1 MQGQG
6 GEAFMDK
13 KRVYRIGIVCCLLVV
28 AYVVIAFFLTRHA
41 LEGTHVASSD
51 VGGMSYDEVVQT
63 VEQNAGDDSFMVF
76 ADGDY
81 GDTSVSAEDL
91 GITVDAHAT
100 ARQVAGFTLNPVTIV
115 KRIKATY
122 DEGNVALIKRIDDEK
137 LAQTSDRIAHELSR
151 EKKNATVYFNSERA
165 FSSDNSEDGL
175 EVDSAEVKKAI
186 LEAHAEGS
194 STLRVPT
201 KMINAD
207 VSDAE
212 ASARAYEID
221 QGLGK
226 KDIVLD
232 AGGGKTLR
240 IPVEL
245 VYRYGYFNDKLELCF
260 RDEEFRNVVMDEN
273 PGVGEHIVNA
283 RFEFPDGKPTVK
295 PAQDGVSV
303 DSDELTRAV
312 REAISSPDN
321 TASVG
326 VGDQKAQFSTKDAE
340 AMRFPDVVSQFAT
353 DNPRNG
359 ERTARL
365 EYVAKK
371 VSGTVVKPGETF
383 DFNAKVGPE
392 WAEPGYEPFP
402 EPTVLGGVED
412 DSLGGPH
419 SQLATTLFNAALEA
433 GLEIREQHG
442 GPQRPSMYPD
452 GRDVIVNTRTNFV
465 FANTTDNPIVIESFV
480 DDSKTH
486 VKIHGTKQF
495 DVELSTTDRWNVTAG
510 LPPKKES
517 GSRCVAYPSLDGGSV
532 LTYRV
537 IKDRT
542 KDQPAVRDTFYR
554 EYSEQ
559 QGQTCSG
566 KS

>member
-1 MQGQG
+1 
-6 GEAFMDK
+6 MDK
-13 KRVYRIGIVCCLLVV
+13 KRVYRIGIVCCILVV

-41 LEGTHVASSD
+41 LDGTRVVSHN

-63 VEQNAGDDSFMVF
+63 VEQNTEDEAFRVSAGEKSGSTYV
-76 ADGDY
+76 A
-81 GDTSVSAEDL
+81 AEDL
-91 GITVDAHAT
+91 GVTVDAHAT

-115 KRIKATY
+115 KRIKATR
-122 DEGNVALIKRIDDEK
+122 DDGSVSVIIHIDDEK
-137 LAQTSDRIAHELSR
+137 LGQMSDRLAHEFSQ
-151 EKKNATVYFNSERA
+151 EKKNAGVYF
-165 FSSDNSEDGL
+165 SSIGPLSSFGEDGV
-175 EVDSAEVKKAI
+175 EVDPAEAKKAI
-186 LEAHAEGS
+186 VESVESGWS
-194 STLRVPT
+194 VIGVPT
-201 KMINAD
+201 KVTSAD
-207 VSDAE
+207 VNGEESVERVRELQVDM
-212 ASARAYEID
+212 
-221 QGLGK
+221 GK

-260 RDEEFRNVVMDEN
+260 RDEEFRNAVMDEN
-273 PGVGEHIVNA
+273 PGVGDHVVNA
-283 RFEFPDGKPTVK
+283 RFEFPDGKPAVK
-295 PAQDGVSV
+295 PARDGVSV

-340 AMRFPDVVSQFAT
+340 AMRFPEVVSQFAT

-365 EYVAKK
+365 EYVTEKI
-371 VSGTVVKPGETF
+371 SGTVVKPGEVF
-383 DFNAKVGPE
+383 DFNAVMGPD
-392 WAEPGYEPFP
+392 WAEPKYSVRHEQTAF
-402 EPTVLGGVED
+402 GGVED
-412 DSLGGPH
+412 DQLGGTH

-433 GLEIREQHG
+433 GLEIREQQG
-442 GPQRPSMYPD
+442 GPQLPSVYPD
-452 GRDVIVNTRTNFV
+452 GRDVVVGEGTNFV
-465 FANTTDNPIVIESFV
+465 FANTTDKPIVIESFV

-495 DVELSTTDRWNVTAG
+495 DVELSTTDRWNVKAG
-510 LPPKKES
+510 LPPKEES
-517 GSRCVAYPSLDGGSV
+517 GSRCVSYPSLDGGSV

-542 KDQPAVRDTFYR
+542 KDQPVVRDTFYR
-554 EYSEQ
+554 EYAEQ

>member
-1 MQGQG
+1 MG
-6 GEAFMDK
+6 DK
-13 KRVYRIGIVCCLLVV
+13 
-28 AYVVIAFFLTRHA
+28 
-41 LEGTHVASSD
+41 D
-51 VGGMSYDEVVQT
+51 V
-63 VEQNAGDDSFMVF
+63 
-76 ADGDY
+76 
-81 GDTSVSAEDL
+81 
-91 GITVDAHAT
+91 
-100 ARQVAGFTLNPVTIV
+100 
-115 KRIKATY
+115 
-122 DEGNVALIKRIDDEK
+122 
-137 LAQTSDRIAHELSR
+137 
-151 EKKNATVYFNSERA
+151 
-165 FSSDNSEDGL
+165 
-175 EVDSAEVKKAI
+175 
-186 LEAHAEGS
+186 
-194 STLRVPT
+194 
-201 KMINAD
+201 
-207 VSDAE
+207 
-212 ASARAYEID
+212 
-221 QGLGK
+221 
-226 KDIVLD
+226 VLD

-245 VYRYGYFNDKLELCF
+245 IRRYGYFNDKLELCF
-260 RDEEFRNVVMDEN
+260 RDEEFRNAVMDEN

-321 TASVG
+321 TAAVG
-326 VGDQKAQFSTKDAE
+326 VGDQKAQLSTKDAE
-340 AMRFPDVVSQFAT
+340 GVKLRDVISQFAT
-353 DNPRNG
+353 DNPQNDERN
-359 ERTARL
+359 ARL
-365 EYVAKK
+365 EHVAKK
-371 VSGTVVKPGETF
+371 VSGTVVKSGETF
-383 DFNAKVGPE
+383 DFNAAVGPD

-442 GPQRPSMYPD
+442 GAQLPSVYPD

-465 FANTTDNPIVIESFV
+465 LANTTDKPIVIESFV
-480 DDSKTH
+480 NDNKTH

-495 DVELSTTDRWNVTAG
+495 DVELFTTDRWNVTAG
-510 LPPKKES
+510 LPPEKES
-517 GSRCVAYPSLDGGSV
+517 GRRCVSYPSLDGGSV

-537 IKDRT
+537 IKDRN
-542 KDQPAVRDTFYR
+542 KDQPATRDTFYR

>member
-1 MQGQG
+1 
-6 GEAFMDK
+6 MDK
-13 KRVYRIGIVCCLLVV
+13 KHVHRIGIVCCVLVV

-41 LEGTHVASSD
+41 LDGTRVSCRN
-51 VGGMSYDEVVQT
+51 VGGMSYEEVVQSIEENSSGT
-63 VEQNAGDDSFMVF
+63 TFIVSPEAG
-76 ADGDY
+76 G
-81 GDTSVSAEDL
+81 GHTTVSAEDM

-122 DEGNVALIKRIDDEK
+122 DDGSVALIKRIDDEK
-137 LAQTSDRIAHELSR
+137 LGRMSDRIAHELSR
-151 EKKNATVYFNSERA
+151 ETINATVYFNSERA

-221 QGLGK
+221 QGLGD
-226 KDIVLD
+226 KDVVLD

-245 VYRYGYFNDKLELCF
+245 IRRFGYFNDKLELCF
-260 RDEEFRNVVMDEN
+260 RDEEFRNAVMDEN

-303 DSDELTRAV
+303 DSTELTRAV

-326 VGDQKAQFSTKDAE
+326 VGDQRAQFSTKDAE
-340 AMRFPDVVSQFAT
+340 AMKLPDVIAQFAT
-353 DNPRNG
+353 ENPQNDERN
-359 ERTARL
+359 ARL
-365 EYVAKK
+365 EHVAKK
-371 VSGTVVKPGETF
+371 ISGTVVKPGETF
-383 DFNAKVGPE
+383 DFNAVVGPY

-412 DSLGGPH
+412 DSRSGPH

-442 GPQRPSMYPD
+442 GAQRPSVYPD
-452 GRDVIVNTRTNFV
+452 GRDVIVDTGTNFV
-465 FANTTDNPIVIESFV
+465 FANTTDKPIVIESFV
-480 DDSKTH
+480 NDNKTH

-510 LPPKKES
+510 LPPKEES
-517 GSRCVAYPSLDGGSV
+517 GSRCVSYPSLDGGSV

>member
-1 MQGQG
+1 MN
-6 GEAFMDK
+6 K
-13 KRVYRIGIVCCLLVV
+13 KRVYRIGLVCCILVV

-41 LEGTHVASSD
+41 LDGTRVVSHN

-63 VEQNAGDDSFMVF
+63 VEQNTEDEAFRVSAGEKSGSTYV
-76 ADGDY
+76 A
-81 GDTSVSAEDL
+81 AEDL
-91 GITVDAHAT
+91 GVTVDAHAT

-115 KRIKATY
+115 KRIKATR
-122 DEGNVALIKRIDDEK
+122 DDGSVSAIIHIDDDK
-137 LAQTSDRIAHELSR
+137 LGQMSDRLAHEFSQ
-151 EKKNATVYFNSERA
+151 EKTNATVYF
-165 FSSDNSEDGL
+165 SSIGPLSYFGEDGV
-175 EVDSAEVKKAI
+175 EVDPAEVKKAI
-186 LEAHAEGS
+186 VESVESGWS
-194 STLRVPT
+194 VIGVPT
-201 KMINAD
+201 KVTSAD
-207 VSDAE
+207 VDGKESVKRVRELQVDM
-212 ASARAYEID
+212 
-221 QGLGK
+221 GK

-232 AGGGKTLR
+232 AGGGTTLR

-245 VYRYGYFNDKLELCF
+245 IYQYGYFNDKLELCF
-260 RDEEFRNVVMDEN
+260 RDEEFRNAVMDEN
-273 PGVGEHIVNA
+273 PGIGDHIVNA

-295 PAQDGVSV
+295 PAHNGVSV

-321 TASVG
+321 KASVG

-340 AMRFPDVVSQFAT
+340 AMKFPDVISQFAT
-353 DNPRNG
+353 DNPQND
-359 ERTARL
+359 ERTAQL
-365 EYVAKK
+365 EHVAKK
-371 VSGTVVKPGETF
+371 ISGTVVKPGETF
-383 DFNAKVGPE
+383 DFNAMVGPY

-442 GPQRPSMYPD
+442 GAQRPSVYPD
-452 GRDVIVNTRTNFV
+452 GRDVVVGEGTNFV
-465 FANTTDNPIVIESFV
+465 FANTTDKPIAIESFV
-480 DDSKTH
+480 NDNKTH

-495 DVELSTTDRWNVTAG
+495 DVELVTTDRWNVKAG
-510 LPPKKES
+510 LPPKKET
-517 GSRCVAYPSLDGGSV
+517 GRRCVSYPSLDGGSV

>member
-1 MQGQG
+1 
-6 GEAFMDK
+6 MDK
-13 KRVYRIGIVCCLLVV
+13 KRVYRIGLVCCILVV

-41 LEGTHVASSD
+41 LDGTRVVSRD

-63 VEQNAGDDSFMVF
+63 IKENAREDSFMVF
-76 ADGDY
+76 TDAGPGY
-81 GDTSVSAEDL
+81 TYVSAENV

-100 ARQVAGFTLNPVTIV
+100 AQQVAGFTLNPVTIV

-122 DEGNVALIKRIDDEK
+122 DEGNVAVIKRIDDEK
-137 LAQTSDRIAHELSR
+137 LGQRSDRIAHELSR
-151 EKKNATVYFNSERA
+151 EKKNATVYFTRRGVH
-165 FSSDNSEDGL
+165 SSDAEDGM
-175 EVDSAEVKKAI
+175 EVDPAEVKKAVR
-186 LEAHAEGS
+186 EAHAEGS
-194 STLRVPT
+194 SILTVPN

-207 VSDAE
+207 VNDAE

-221 QGLGK
+221 QGLGD
-226 KDIVLD
+226 KDVVLD

-245 VYRYGYFNDKLELCF
+245 IYQYGYFNDKLELCF
-260 RDEEFRNVVMDEN
+260 RDEEFRNAVMDEN
-273 PGVGEHIVNA
+273 PGIGDHIVNA
-283 RFEFPDGKPTVK
+283 RFEFPGGKPAVK
-295 PAQDGVSV
+295 PARDGVSV

-340 AMRFPDVVSQFAT
+340 AMKFPDVISQFAT
-353 DNPRNG
+353 DNTQNDERN
-359 ERTARL
+359 ARL
-365 EYVAKK
+365 EYVTEKI
-371 VSGTVVKPGETF
+371 SGTVVKPGEVF
-383 DFNAKVGPE
+383 DFNAVMGPD
-392 WAEPGYEPFP
+392 WAEPKYSVRHEQTAF
-402 EPTVLGGVED
+402 GGVED
-412 DSLGGPH
+412 DQLGGTH

-442 GPQRPSMYPD
+442 GAQRPSVYPD
-452 GRDVIVNTRTNFV
+452 GRDVMVNTRTNFV
-465 FANTTDNPIVIESFV
+465 FANTTDKPIVIESFV

-495 DVELSTTDRWNVTAG
+495 DVELSTTDRWNVKAG
-510 LPPKKES
+510 LPPKEES
-517 GSRCVAYPSLDGGSV
+517 GSRCVSYPSLDGGSV

-542 KDQPAVRDTFYR
+542 KDQPVVRETFYR
-554 EYSEQ
+554 EYAEQ

>member
-1 MQGQG
+1 MN
-6 GEAFMDK
+6 K
-13 KRVYRIGIVCCLLVV
+13 KRVYRIGMVCCILVV

-41 LEGTHVASSD
+41 LDGTRVVSRD
-51 VGGMSYDEVVQT
+51 VGGMSYGEVVKT
-63 VEQNAGDDSFMVF
+63 VEQNAGDDSFNVL
-76 ADGDY
+76 ADG
-81 GDTSVSAEDL
+81 GAGSTNVSAETM

-100 ARQVAGFTLNPVTIV
+100 AQQVAGFTLNPVTIV
-115 KRIKATY
+115 KRINATY
-122 DEGNVALIKRIDDEK
+122 DDGSVAVIKQVDDEK
-137 LAQTSDRIAHELSR
+137 LGQASDRIAHQLSR
-151 EKKNATVYFNSERA
+151 EMINARVYFTPKGA
-165 FSSDNSEDGL
+165 FSSDDSEDGL

-186 LEAHAEGS
+186 LEAYAEGS
-194 STLRVPT
+194 SALRVQS

-207 VSDAE
+207 VSDAQ

-221 QGLGK
+221 QGLG
-226 KDIVLD
+226 DEEVVLD

-240 IPVEL
+240 IPAEL
-245 VYRYGYFNDKLELCF
+245 IRRYGYFNDKLELCF
-260 RDEEFRNVVMDEN
+260 RDEEFRNSVMDEN
-273 PGVGEHIVNA
+273 PGVGDHIVNA

-295 PAQDGVSV
+295 PAQDGASV

-312 REAISSPDN
+312 REAISSPNN

-340 AMRFPDVVSQFAT
+340 GVKLRDVISQFAT
-353 DNPRNG
+353 DNPQNDERN
-359 ERTARL
+359 ARL
-365 EYVAKK
+365 EYVTEK

-383 DFNAKVGPE
+383 DFNAVVGPD
-392 WAEPGYEPFP
+392 WAEPGYESFP
-402 EPTVLGGVED
+402 EPMVLGGVRD
-412 DSLGGPH
+412 DQLGGPH
-419 SQLATTLFNAALEA
+419 SQVATTLFNAALEA

-442 GPQRPSMYPD
+442 GPQRPSVYPD

-465 FANTTDNPIVIESFV
+465 FTNTTNKPIVIESFV
-480 DDSKTH
+480 NDNKTH

-495 DVELSTTDRWNVTAG
+495 DVKLSTTDRWNVKAS

-517 GSRCVAYPSLDGGSV
+517 GSRCVSYPSLDGGSV

-542 KDQPAVRDTFYR
+542 KDQPAVRETFYR
-554 EYSEQ
+554 EYAEQ

>member
-1 MQGQG
+1 M
-6 GEAFMDK
+6 
-13 KRVYRIGIVCCLLVV
+13 VCCILVV
-28 AYVVIAFFLTRHA
+28 AYIVIAFFLTRHGLA
-41 LEGTHVASSD
+41 GTRVVSRD

-81 GDTSVSAEDL
+81 GDTSVSAEDM

-100 ARQVAGFTLNPVTIV
+100 AQHVAGFTLNPVTIV
-115 KRIKATY
+115 KRIKVTY
-122 DEGNVALIKRIDDEK
+122 DEGNVALITQIDDEK
-137 LAQTSDRIAHELSR
+137 LGHMSDRLAHELSR
-151 EKKNATVYFNSERA
+151 QKKNATVYFTPRGVH
-165 FSSDNSEDGL
+165 SSDAEDGI
-175 EVDSAEVKKAI
+175 EVDPAEVKKVAV
-186 LEAHAEGS
+186 EAREEGS
-194 STLRVPT
+194 ITLRVPT

-207 VSDAE
+207 VSDAQ

-221 QGLGK
+221 EGLGD
-226 KDIVLD
+226 KDVVLD

-245 VYRYGYFNDKLELCF
+245 IYQYGYFNDKLELCF
-260 RDEEFRNVVMDEN
+260 RDEEFRNAVMDEN
-273 PGVGEHIVNA
+273 PGVGDHIVNA
-283 RFEFPDGKPTVK
+283 RFEFPGGKPTVK
-295 PAQDGVSV
+295 PAQDGVNV
-303 DSDELTRAV
+303 DTDELTRAV

-321 TASVG
+321 TAAVG
-326 VGDQKAQFSTKDAE
+326 VGEQKAEFSTKDAE
-340 AMRFPDVVSQFAT
+340 GVKFPDVVSQFAT
-353 DNPRNG
+353 DNPQND

-365 EYVAKK
+365 ERVAKK
-371 VSGTVVKPGETF
+371 ISGTVIKPGEAF
-383 DFNAKVGPE
+383 NFNAVVGPA
-392 WAEPGYEPFP
+392 WAEPGYKPFP
-402 EPTVLGGVED
+402 QPTVLGGVDD

-442 GPQRPSMYPD
+442 GRQRPSVYPD

-465 FANTTDNPIVIESFV
+465 FANNTDKPIVIESFV
-480 DDSKTH
+480 NDNKTH

-495 DVELSTTDRWNVTAG
+495 DVELFTTDRWNVTAG

-517 GSRCVAYPSLDGGSV
+517 GSRCVSYPSLEGGSV

-537 IKDRT
+537 IKDRN
-542 KDQPAVRDTFYR
+542 KDKPATRDTFYR

>member
-1 MQGQG
+1 M
-6 GEAFMDK
+6 
-13 KRVYRIGIVCCLLVV
+13 VCCILVV
-28 AYVVIAFFLTRHA
+28 AYVVIAFFLTWHA
-41 LEGTHVASSD
+41 MDGTRVASSD

-63 VEQNAGDDSFMVF
+63 IKEDASEDSFHLF
-76 ADGDY
+76 TDAGPGY
-81 GDTSVSAEDL
+81 TYVSAEDM

-100 ARQVAGFTLNPVTIV
+100 ARHVAGFTLNPVKIV

-122 DEGNVALIKRIDDEK
+122 DEGSVSAIIHIDDEK
-137 LAQTSDRIAHELSR
+137 LGQMSDRLAHELSR
-151 EKKNATVYFNSERA
+151 EKKNATVYFTPRGVH
-165 FSSDNSEDGL
+165 SSDAEDGI
-175 EVDSAEVKKAI
+175 EVDPAEVKKVAV
-186 LEAHAEGS
+186 EAREEGS
-194 STLRVPT
+194 TVLKVPT

-207 VSDAE
+207 VSDAK
-212 ASARAYEID
+212 ASARADEID
-221 QGLGK
+221 QGLGD
-226 KDIVLD
+226 KDVVLD
-232 AGGGKTLR
+232 AGGGKKLR

-245 VYRYGYFNDKLELCF
+245 IYQYGYFNDKLELCF
-260 RDEEFRNVVMDEN
+260 RDEEFRNAVMDEN
-273 PGVGEHIVNA
+273 PVVGDHIVNA
-283 RFEFPDGKPTVK
+283 RFEFPGGKPTVK
-295 PAQDGVSV
+295 PAHNGVSV
-303 DSDELTRAV
+303 DPDELTRAV
-312 REAISSPDN
+312 REAISSPNN
-321 TASVG
+321 TAAVG

-340 AMRFPDVVSQFAT
+340 AMKFPDVISQFAT
-353 DNPRNG
+353 DNPQNDERN
-359 ERTARL
+359 ARL
-365 EYVAKK
+365 EHVAKK
-371 VSGTVVKPGETF
+371 ISGTVVKPGETF
-383 DFNAKVGPE
+383 DFNAAVGPY

-412 DSLGGPH
+412 DSRNGPH

-442 GPQRPSMYPD
+442 GAQRPSVYPD
-452 GRDVIVNTRTNFV
+452 GRDVIVDTGTNFV
-465 FANTTDNPIVIESFV
+465 FANTTDKPIVIESFV
-480 DDSKTH
+480 NDNKTH

-510 LPPKKES
+510 LPPKEES
-517 GSRCVAYPSLDGGSV
+517 GSRCVSYPSLDGGSV

>member
-1 MQGQG
+1 
-6 GEAFMDK
+6 MDK
-13 KRVYRIGIVCCLLVV
+13 KRVYRIGLVCCILVV

-41 LEGTHVASSD
+41 LDGTRVVSHN

-63 VEQNAGDDSFMVF
+63 IKENAREDSFFVF

-91 GITVDAHAT
+91 GITVDADAT

-137 LAQTSDRIAHELSR
+137 FAQTSDRIAHELSR
-151 EKKNATVYFNSERA
+151 ETINATVYFTPRGVH
-165 FSSDNSEDGL
+165 SSDNSEDGL

-194 STLRVPT
+194 TTLRVPT

-221 QGLGK
+221 QGLGD
-226 KDIVLD
+226 KDVVLE

-245 VYRYGYFNDKLELCF
+245 IRRFGYFNDKLELCF
-260 RDEEFRNVVMDEN
+260 RDEEFRNAVMDEN
-273 PGVGEHIVNA
+273 PGVGDHIVNA
-283 RFEFPDGKPTVK
+283 RFEFPDGKPVVK

-303 DSDELTRAV
+303 DSTELTRAV

-326 VGDQKAQFSTKDAE
+326 VGDQRAQFSTKDAE
-340 AMRFPDVVSQFAT
+340 AMKLPDVIAQFAT
-353 DNPRNG
+353 DNPQNDERN
-359 ERTARL
+359 ARL
-365 EYVAKK
+365 EHVAKK
-371 VSGTVVKPGETF
+371 ISGTVVKPGETF
-383 DFNAKVGPE
+383 DFNAAVGPY

-412 DSLGGPH
+412 DSRSGPY

-442 GPQRPSMYPD
+442 GAQRPSVYPD

-465 FANTTDNPIVIESFV
+465 FANTTDKPIVIESFV
-480 DDSKTH
+480 NDNKTH

-510 LPPKKES
+510 LPPKEES
-517 GSRCVAYPSLDGGSV
+517 GSRCVSYPSLDGGSV

-537 IKDRT
+537 IKDRN
-542 KDQPAVRDTFYR
+542 KDQPATRDTFYR

>member
-1 MQGQG
+1 
-6 GEAFMDK
+6 MDK
-13 KRVYRIGIVCCLLVV
+13 KRVHRIGIVCCLLVV

-41 LEGTHVASSD
+41 LDGTRVVSRD

-63 VEQNAGDDSFMVF
+63 VDQNAGDDSFTVF

-91 GITVDAHAT
+91 GITVDADAT
-100 ARQVAGFTLNPVTIV
+100 ARQVTGFTLNPVTIV
-115 KRIKATY
+115 KRIKVTY

-151 EKKNATVYFNSERA
+151 EKKNATVYFNSKRA

-175 EVDSAEVKKAI
+175 EVDSDEVKKAI

-221 QGLGK
+221 QGLGD

-232 AGGGKTLR
+232 AGGGKKLR

-245 VYRYGYFNDKLELCF
+245 IRRYGYFNDKLELCF
-260 RDEEFRNVVMDEN
+260 RDEEFRNAVMDEN
-273 PGVGEHIVNA
+273 PGVGDHVVNA
-283 RFEFPDGKPTVK
+283 RFEFPDGKPAVK
-295 PAQDGVSV
+295 PARDGVSV

-326 VGDQKAQFSTKDAE
+326 VGEQKAPFSTKDAE

-353 DNPRNG
+353 DNPQNDERN
-359 ERTARL
+359 ARL
-365 EYVAKK
+365 EHVAKK
-371 VSGTVVKPGETF
+371 ISGTVVKPGETF
-383 DFNAKVGPE
+383 DFNAAVGPY

-412 DSLGGPH
+412 DSRSGPH

-442 GPQRPSMYPD
+442 GRQLPSVYPD
-452 GRDVIVNTRTNFV
+452 GRDVIVGEGTNFV

-480 DDSKTH
+480 NDNKTH

-510 LPPKKES
+510 LPPKEES
-517 GSRCVAYPSLDGGSV
+517 GRRCVSYPSLDGGSV

-537 IKDRT
+537 IKDRA

-554 EYSEQ
+554 EYAEQ
-559 QGQTCSG
+559 QGRTCSG

>member
-1 MQGQG
+1 M
-6 GEAFMDK
+6 
-13 KRVYRIGIVCCLLVV
+13 VCCILVV

-41 LEGTHVASSD
+41 LDGTRVVSHN

-63 VEQNAGDDSFMVF
+63 IKENVREETFFVF

-91 GITVDAHAT
+91 GITVDADAT
-100 ARQVAGFTLNPVTIV
+100 ARQVTGFTLNPVTIV

-151 EKKNATVYFNSERA
+151 EKKNATLYFTPRGVH
-165 FSSDNSEDGL
+165 SSDAEDGI
-175 EVDSAEVKKAI
+175 EVDPAEVKKVAV
-186 LEAHAEGS
+186 EAREERS
-194 STLRVPT
+194 SVLTVPT

-207 VSDAE
+207 VSDAK
-212 ASARAYEID
+212 ASARADEID
-221 QGLGK
+221 QALGD
-226 KDIVLD
+226 KDVVLE

-240 IPVEL
+240 VPVEL
-245 VYRYGYFNDKLELCF
+245 VYQYGYFNDKLELCF
-260 RDEEFRNVVMDEN
+260 RDEEFRNSVMDEN

-283 RFEFPDGKPTVK
+283 RFEFPDGKPAVK

-303 DSDELTRAV
+303 DSTELTRAV

-340 AMRFPDVVSQFAT
+340 AMKFPDVISQFAT
-353 DNPRNG
+353 DNPQND
-359 ERTARL
+359 ERTAQL
-365 EYVAKK
+365 EHVAKK
-371 VSGTVVKPGETF
+371 ISGTVVKPGETF
-383 DFNAKVGPE
+383 DFNAVVGPD
-392 WAEPGYEPFP
+392 WAEPGYEPYL
-402 EPTVLGGVED
+402 EPTVLGGVDD

-442 GPQRPSMYPD
+442 GPQRPSVYPD

-465 FANTTDNPIVIESFV
+465 LANNTDKPIVIESFV
-480 DDSKTH
+480 NDNKTH

-510 LPPKKES
+510 LPPKEES
-517 GSRCVAYPSLDGGSV
+517 GRWCVSYPSLDGGSV

-554 EYSEQ
+554 EYSKQ

>member
-1 MQGQG
+1 MN
-6 GEAFMDK
+6 K
-13 KRVYRIGIVCCLLVV
+13 KRVYRIGLVCCILVV

-41 LEGTHVASSD
+41 LDGTRVVSHN

-63 VEQNAGDDSFMVF
+63 VEQNTEDEAFRVSAGEKSGSTYV
-76 ADGDY
+76 A
-81 GDTSVSAEDL
+81 AEDL
-91 GITVDAHAT
+91 GVTVDANAT

-151 EKKNATVYFNSERA
+151 ETINATVYFTPRGVH
-165 FSSDNSEDGL
+165 SSDNSEDGL

-186 LEAHAEGS
+186 REAHAEGS
-194 STLRVPT
+194 ITLRVPT

-221 QGLGK
+221 QGLGD
-226 KDIVLD
+226 KDVVLD

-245 VYRYGYFNDKLELCF
+245 IRRFGYFNDKLELCF
-260 RDEEFRNVVMDEN
+260 RDEEFRNAVMDEN
-273 PGVGEHIVNA
+273 PGIGDHIVNA
-283 RFEFPDGKPTVK
+283 RFEFPGGKPTVK

-303 DSDELTRAV
+303 DSTELTRAV

-326 VGDQKAQFSTKDAE
+326 VGDQRAQFSTKDAE
-340 AMRFPDVVSQFAT
+340 AMEFPDVISQFAT
-353 DNPRNG
+353 DNPQNEERN
-359 ERTARL
+359 ARL
-365 EYVAKK
+365 EYVTEK

-383 DFNAKVGPE
+383 DFNAAVGPY

-412 DSLGGPH
+412 DSRSGPH

-442 GPQRPSMYPD
+442 GAQRPSVYPD

-465 FANTTDNPIVIESFV
+465 FANTTDKPIVIESFV
-480 DDSKTH
+480 NDNKTH

-510 LPPKKES
+510 LPPKEES
-517 GSRCVAYPSLDGGSV
+517 GSRCVSYPSLDGGSV

>member
-1 MQGQG
+1 
-6 GEAFMDK
+6 
-13 KRVYRIGIVCCLLVV
+13 
-28 AYVVIAFFLTRHA
+28 
-41 LEGTHVASSD
+41 
-51 VGGMSYDEVVQT
+51 
-63 VEQNAGDDSFMVF
+63 
-76 ADGDY
+76 
-81 GDTSVSAEDL
+81 
-91 GITVDAHAT
+91 
-100 ARQVAGFTLNPVTIV
+100 
-115 KRIKATY
+115 
-122 DEGNVALIKRIDDEK
+122 
-137 LAQTSDRIAHELSR
+137 
-151 EKKNATVYFNSERA
+151 
-165 FSSDNSEDGL
+165 
-175 EVDSAEVKKAI
+175 
-186 LEAHAEGS
+186 
-194 STLRVPT
+194 
-201 KMINAD
+201 
-207 VSDAE
+207 
-212 ASARAYEID
+212 
-221 QGLGK
+221 
-226 KDIVLD
+226 
-232 AGGGKTLR
+232 
-240 IPVEL
+240 
-245 VYRYGYFNDKLELCF
+245 
-260 RDEEFRNVVMDEN
+260 
-273 PGVGEHIVNA
+273 
-283 RFEFPDGKPTVK
+283 
-295 PAQDGVSV
+295 
-303 DSDELTRAV
+303 
-312 REAISSPDN
+312 
-321 TASVG
+321 
-326 VGDQKAQFSTKDAE
+326 
-340 AMRFPDVVSQFAT
+340 MRFPDVVSQFAT
-353 DNPRNG
+353 DNPQNEERNV
-359 ERTARL
+359 RL
-365 EYVAKK
+365 EHVAKK

-383 DFNAKVGPE
+383 DFNAVMGPY

-433 GLEIREQHG
+433 GLEIREHHG
-442 GPQRPSMYPD
+442 GRQLPSVYPD

>member
-1 MQGQG
+1 M
-6 GEAFMDK
+6 
-13 KRVYRIGIVCCLLVV
+13 VCCILVV

-41 LEGTHVASSD
+41 LDGTRVVSHN

-63 VEQNAGDDSFMVF
+63 IKENVREETFFVF

-91 GITVDAHAT
+91 GITVDADAT
-100 ARQVAGFTLNPVTIV
+100 ARQVTGFTLNPVTIV

-151 EKKNATVYFNSERA
+151 ETINATVYFSSERA

-175 EVDSAEVKKAI
+175 EVDSAEVKKAV

-194 STLRVPT
+194 ITLRVPT
-201 KMINAD
+201 KMINAVVD
-207 VSDAE
+207 DAQ

-221 QGLGK
+221 QGLGD
-226 KDIVLD
+226 KDVVLD

-245 VYRYGYFNDKLELCF
+245 IRRYGYFNDKLELCF
-260 RDEEFRNVVMDEN
+260 RDEEFRNAVMDEN
-273 PGVGEHIVNA
+273 PGVGDHVVNA
-283 RFEFPDGKPTVK
+283 RFEFPDGKPAVK
-295 PAQDGVSV
+295 PARDGVSV

-312 REAISSPDN
+312 REAVSSPDN

-326 VGDQKAQFSTKDAE
+326 VGDQKARFSTKDAE
-340 AMRFPDVVSQFAT
+340 AMKLPDVIAQFAT
-353 DNPRNG
+353 DNPQKDERN
-359 ERTARL
+359 ARL
-365 EYVAKK
+365 EYVTEKI
-371 VSGTVVKPGETF
+371 SGTVVKPGEVF
-383 DFNAKVGPE
+383 DFNAVMGPD
-392 WAEPGYEPFP
+392 WAEPKYSAFFERTAF
-402 EPTVLGGVED
+402 GGVED
-412 DSLGGPH
+412 DQLGGTH

-442 GPQRPSMYPD
+442 GPQLPSVYPD
-452 GRDVIVNTRTNFV
+452 GRDVVVGEGANFV
-465 FANTTDNPIVIESFV
+465 FANTTDKPIVIESFV
-480 DDSKTH
+480 NDNQTH

-495 DVELSTTDRWNVTAG
+495 DVELVTTDRWNVKAS

-517 GSRCVAYPSLDGGSV
+517 GSRCVSYPSLDGGSV

-542 KDQPAVRDTFYR
+542 KDQPAVRETFYR
-554 EYSEQ
+554 EYAEQ

>member
-1 MQGQG
+1 M
-6 GEAFMDK
+6 
-13 KRVYRIGIVCCLLVV
+13 VCCILVV

-41 LEGTHVASSD
+41 LDGTRVVSHN

-63 VEQNAGDDSFMVF
+63 VEQNTEDEAFRVSAGEKSGSTYV
-76 ADGDY
+76 A
-81 GDTSVSAEDL
+81 AEDL
-91 GITVDAHAT
+91 GVTVDAHAT

-115 KRIKATY
+115 KRIKATR
-122 DEGNVALIKRIDDEK
+122 DDGSVSAIIHIDDDK
-137 LAQTSDRIAHELSR
+137 LGQMSDRLAHEFSQ
-151 EKKNATVYFNSERA
+151 EKTNATVYF
-165 FSSDNSEDGL
+165 SSIGPLSSFGEDGV
-175 EVDSAEVKKAI
+175 EVDPAEVKKAI
-186 LEAHAEGS
+186 VESVESGWS
-194 STLRVPT
+194 VIGVPT
-201 KMINAD
+201 KVTSAD
-207 VSDAE
+207 VNGEESVERVRELQVDM
-212 ASARAYEID
+212 
-221 QGLGK
+221 GK

-260 RDEEFRNVVMDEN
+260 RDEEFRNAVMDEN
-273 PGVGEHIVNA
+273 PGVGDHVVNA
-283 RFEFPDGKPTVK
+283 RFEFPDGKPAVK
-295 PAQDGVSV
+295 PARDGVSV

-340 AMRFPDVVSQFAT
+340 AMRFPEVVSQFAT

-365 EYVAKK
+365 EHVAKK
-371 VSGTVVKPGETF
+371 ISGTVVKPGETF
-383 DFNAKVGPE
+383 DFNAAVGPY

-412 DSLGGPH
+412 DSRSGTH
-419 SQLATTLFNAALEA
+419 SQLATTLFNAVLEA

-442 GPQRPSMYPD
+442 GPQRPSVYPD
-452 GRDVIVNTRTNFV
+452 GRDVVVGEGTNFV

-480 DDSKTH
+480 NDNKTH

-495 DVELSTTDRWNVTAG
+495 DVELLTTDRWNVKAG

-517 GSRCVAYPSLDGGSV
+517 GSRCVAYPSLDGRSV

-554 EYSEQ
+554 EYAEQ

>member
-1 MQGQG
+1 
-6 GEAFMDK
+6 MDK
-13 KRVYRIGIVCCLLVV
+13 KRVYRIGLVCCILVV

-41 LEGTHVASSD
+41 LDGTRVVSHN

-63 VEQNAGDDSFMVF
+63 IKENAREDSFFVF

-91 GITVDAHAT
+91 GITVDADAT

-137 LAQTSDRIAHELSR
+137 FAQTSDRIAHELSR
-151 EKKNATVYFNSERA
+151 ETINATVYFTPRGVH
-165 FSSDNSEDGL
+165 SSDNSEDGL

-194 STLRVPT
+194 TTLRVPT

-221 QGLGK
+221 QGLGD
-226 KDIVLD
+226 KDVVLE

-245 VYRYGYFNDKLELCF
+245 IRRFGYFNDKLELCF
-260 RDEEFRNVVMDEN
+260 RDEEFRNAVMDEN
-273 PGVGEHIVNA
+273 PGVGDHIVNA
-283 RFEFPDGKPTVK
+283 RFEFPDGKPVVK

-303 DSDELTRAV
+303 DSTELTRAV

-326 VGDQKAQFSTKDAE
+326 VGDQRAQFSTKDAE
-340 AMRFPDVVSQFAT
+340 AMKLPDVIAQFAT
-353 DNPRNG
+353 DNPQNDERN
-359 ERTARL
+359 ARL
-365 EYVAKK
+365 EHVAKK
-371 VSGTVVKPGETF
+371 ISGTVVKPGETF
-383 DFNAKVGPE
+383 DFNAAVGPY

-412 DSLGGPH
+412 DSRSGPY

-442 GPQRPSMYPD
+442 GAQRPSVYPD
-452 GRDVIVNTRTNFV
+452 GRDVIVNTRTSFV
-465 FANTTDNPIVIESFV
+465 FANTTDKPIVIESFV
-480 DDSKTH
+480 NDNKTH

-510 LPPKKES
+510 LPPKEES
-517 GSRCVAYPSLDGGSV
+517 GSRCVSYPSLDGGSV

-537 IKDRT
+537 IKDRN
-542 KDQPAVRDTFYR
+542 KDQPATRDTFYR

>member
-1 MQGQG
+1 M
-6 GEAFMDK
+6 
-13 KRVYRIGIVCCLLVV
+13 VCCILVV

-41 LEGTHVASSD
+41 LDGTRVVSHN

-63 VEQNAGDDSFMVF
+63 IKENVREETFFVF

-91 GITVDAHAT
+91 GITVDADAT

-115 KRIKATY
+115 KRIKATR
-122 DEGNVALIKRIDDEK
+122 DDGSVALIQRIDDEK
-137 LAQTSDRIAHELSR
+137 FAQTSDRIAHELSR
-151 EKKNATVYFNSERA
+151 EKKNARVYFTRNDVH
-165 FSSDNSEDGL
+165 SSDAEDGL

-194 STLRVPT
+194 ITLRVPT

-207 VSDAE
+207 VNDGQ
-212 ASARAYEID
+212 ASTRAYEID
-221 QGLGK
+221 QDLGD
-226 KDIVLD
+226 KDVVLD
-232 AGGGKTLR
+232 AGGGTTLR

-245 VYRYGYFNDKLELCF
+245 IYQYGYFNDKLELCF
-260 RDEEFRNVVMDEN
+260 RDEEFRNAVMDEN
-273 PGVGEHIVNA
+273 PGVGDHIVNA

-295 PAQDGVSV
+295 PAHNGVSV

-340 AMRFPDVVSQFAT
+340 AMKFPDVISQFAT
-353 DNPRNG
+353 DNPQND
-359 ERTARL
+359 ERTAQL
-365 EYVAKK
+365 EHVAKK
-371 VSGTVVKPGETF
+371 ISGTVVKPGEVF
-383 DFNAKVGPE
+383 DFNAVTGPN
-392 WAEPGYEPFP
+392 WAEPGYSPFP
-402 EPTVLGGVED
+402 QPTVVGGVRD
-412 DSLGGPH
+412 DQLGGPH

-442 GPQRPSMYPD
+442 GRQLPSVYPD
-452 GRDVIVNTRTNFV
+452 GRDVVVGEGTNFV

-486 VKIHGTKQF
+486 VNIHGTKQF
-495 DVELSTTDRWNVTAG
+495 DVQLSTTDRWNVTAG

-517 GSRCVAYPSLDGGSV
+517 GRRCVPYPSLDGGSV

-537 IKDRT
+537 IKDRN
-542 KDQPAVRDTFYR
+542 KDQPATRDTFYR

>member
-13 KRVYRIGIVCCLLVV
+13 KRVHRIGIVCCLLVV

-63 VEQNAGDDSFMVF
+63 VEQNTEDEAFRVSAGEKSGSTYV
-76 ADGDY
+76 A
-81 GDTSVSAEDL
+81 AEDL
-91 GITVDAHAT
+91 GVTVDAHAT

-115 KRIKATY
+115 KRIKATR
-122 DEGNVALIKRIDDEK
+122 DDGSVSAIIHIDDDK
-137 LAQTSDRIAHELSR
+137 LGQMSDRLAYEFSQ
-151 EKKNATVYFNSERA
+151 EKKNATVYF
-165 FSSDNSEDGL
+165 SSIGPLSSFDEDGV
-175 EVDSAEVKKAI
+175 EVDPAEVKKAVVESVESGWSVI
-186 LEAHAEGS
+186 G
-194 STLRVPT
+194 VPT
-201 KMINAD
+201 KVTSAD
-207 VSDAE
+207 VDEKESVKRVRELQVDM
-212 ASARAYEID
+212 
-221 QGLGK
+221 GK

-232 AGGGKTLR
+232 AGGGITLR

-245 VYRYGYFNDKLELCF
+245 VYQYGYFNDKLELCF
-260 RDEEFRNVVMDEN
+260 RDEEFRNAVMDEN
-273 PGVGEHIVNA
+273 PGVGDHVVNA
-283 RFEFPDGKPTVK
+283 RFEFPDGKPAVK
-295 PAQDGVSV
+295 PARDGVSV

-340 AMRFPDVVSQFAT
+340 AMKFPDVISQFAT
-353 DNPRNG
+353 DNPQND
-359 ERTARL
+359 ERTAQL
-365 EYVAKK
+365 EHVAKK

-383 DFNAKVGPE
+383 DFNAKVGPD

-412 DSLGGPH
+412 DSLGGTH

-442 GPQRPSMYPD
+442 GPQRPSVYPD
-452 GRDVIVNTRTNFV
+452 GRDVIVGEGANFV

-510 LPPKKES
+510 LPPKKKS

>member
-1 MQGQG
+1 
-6 GEAFMDK
+6 MDK
-13 KRVYRIGIVCCLLVV
+13 KRVYRIGIVCCILVV
-28 AYVVIAFFLTRHA
+28 AYVVIAFFLTRHG
-41 LEGTHVASSD
+41 LQGTRVVSSD
-51 VGGMSYDEVVQT
+51 VGGMSHDEVVQT
-63 VEQNAGDDSFMVF
+63 IKENVREETFFVF

-91 GITVDAHAT
+91 GITVDADAT
-100 ARQVAGFTLNPVTIV
+100 ARQVTGFTLNPVTIV

-151 EKKNATVYFNSERA
+151 ETINATVYFSSERA

-175 EVDSAEVKKAI
+175 EVDSAEVKKAV

-194 STLRVPT
+194 ITLRVPT
-201 KMINAD
+201 KMINAVVD
-207 VSDAE
+207 DAQ

-221 QGLGK
+221 QGLGD
-226 KDIVLD
+226 KDVVLD

-245 VYRYGYFNDKLELCF
+245 IRRYGYFNDKLELCF
-260 RDEEFRNVVMDEN
+260 RDEEFRNAVMDEN
-273 PGVGEHIVNA
+273 PGVGDHVVNA
-283 RFEFPDGKPTVK
+283 RFEFPDGKPAVK
-295 PAQDGVSV
+295 PARDGVSV

-312 REAISSPDN
+312 REAVSSPDN

-326 VGDQKAQFSTKDAE
+326 VGDQKARFSTKDAE
-340 AMRFPDVVSQFAT
+340 AMKLPDVIAQFAT
-353 DNPRNG
+353 DNPQKDERN
-359 ERTARL
+359 ARL
-365 EYVAKK
+365 EYVTEKI
-371 VSGTVVKPGETF
+371 SGTVVKPGEVF
-383 DFNAKVGPE
+383 DFNAVMGPD
-392 WAEPGYEPFP
+392 WAEPKYSAFFERTAF
-402 EPTVLGGVED
+402 GGVED
-412 DSLGGPH
+412 DQLGGTH

-433 GLEIREQHG
+433 GLEIREQYG
-442 GPQRPSMYPD
+442 GPQLPSVYPD
-452 GRDVIVNTRTNFV
+452 GRDVVVGEGANFV
-465 FANTTDNPIVIESFV
+465 FANTTDKPIVIESFV
-480 DDSKTH
+480 NDNKTH

-495 DVELSTTDRWNVTAG
+495 DVELVTTDRWNVKAS

-517 GSRCVAYPSLDGGSV
+517 GSRCVSYPSLDGGSV

-542 KDQPAVRDTFYR
+542 KDQPAVRETFYR
-554 EYSEQ
+554 EYAEQ

>member
-1 MQGQG
+1 
-6 GEAFMDK
+6 MDK
-13 KRVYRIGIVCCLLVV
+13 KRVYRIGMVCCILVV
-28 AYVVIAFFLTRHA
+28 AYVVIAFILTRHA
-41 LEGTHVASSD
+41 LDGTRVVSHN
-51 VGGMSYDEVVQT
+51 VGGMSCDEVVQT
-63 VEQNAGDDSFMVF
+63 IKENAREDSFFVF

-91 GITVDAHAT
+91 GITVDADAT
-100 ARQVAGFTLNPVTIV
+100 ARQVAGFTLNPLTIA

-151 EKKNATVYFNSERA
+151 ETINATVYFNSERA

-175 EVDSAEVKKAI
+175 EVDSAEVKKAV

-194 STLRVPT
+194 ITLRVPT
-201 KMINAD
+201 KMTNAD
-207 VSDAE
+207 VSDAQ

-221 QGLGK
+221 RGLGD
-226 KDIVLD
+226 KDVVLD

-245 VYRYGYFNDKLELCF
+245 IRRFGYFNDKLELCF
-260 RDEEFRNVVMDEN
+260 RDEEFRNAVMDEN

-303 DSDELTRAV
+303 DSTELTRAV

-326 VGDQKAQFSTKDAE
+326 VGDQRAQFSTKDAE
-340 AMRFPDVVSQFAT
+340 AMEFPDVISQFAT
-353 DNPRNG
+353 DNPQNDERN
-359 ERTARL
+359 ARL
-365 EYVAKK
+365 EHVAKK
-371 VSGTVVKPGETF
+371 VSGTVVKPGDTF
-383 DFNAKVGPE
+383 DFNAAVGPY

-412 DSLGGPH
+412 DSRNGPH

-442 GPQRPSMYPD
+442 GAQRPSVYPD

-495 DVELSTTDRWNVTAG
+495 DVELVTTDRWNVKAS

-517 GSRCVAYPSLDGGSV
+517 GSRCVSYPSLDGGSV

-537 IKDRT
+537 IKDRN
-542 KDQPAVRDTFYR
+542 KDQPATRDTFYR

-559 QGQTCSG
+559 QGQNCSG

>member
-1 MQGQG
+1 
-6 GEAFMDK
+6 MDK
-13 KRVYRIGIVCCLLVV
+13 KRVYRIGLVCCILVV

-41 LEGTHVASSD
+41 LEGTRVVSRD

-63 VEQNAGDDSFMVF
+63 IKENAREDTFFVF

-91 GITVDAHAT
+91 GITVDADAT

-122 DEGNVALIKRIDDEK
+122 DEGNVAVIKRIDDEK
-137 LAQTSDRIAHELSR
+137 LGQTSDRLAHEFSQ
-151 EKKNATVYFNSERA
+151 EKTNATVYF
-165 FSSDNSEDGL
+165 SSIGPLSSFDEDGV
-175 EVDSAEVKKAI
+175 EVDPAEVKKAI
-186 LEAHAEGS
+186 VKSVESGWS
-194 STLRVPT
+194 VIGVPT
-201 KMINAD
+201 KVTSAD
-207 VSDAE
+207 VDEKESVKRVRELQVDM
-212 ASARAYEID
+212 
-221 QGLGK
+221 GK

-245 VYRYGYFNDKLELCF
+245 IYQYGYFNDKLELCF
-260 RDEEFRNVVMDEN
+260 RDEEFRNAVMDEN
-273 PGVGEHIVNA
+273 PGVGDHIVNA
-283 RFEFPDGKPTVK
+283 RFEFPGGKPTVK

-326 VGDQKAQFSTKDAE
+326 VGDQKARFSTKDAE
-340 AMRFPDVVSQFAT
+340 AMKFPDVISQFAT
-353 DNPRNG
+353 DNPQND

-365 EYVAKK
+365 EHVAKK
-371 VSGTVVKPGETF
+371 ISGTVVKPGETF
-383 DFNAKVGPE
+383 DFNAVVGPE
-392 WAEPGYEPFP
+392 WAEPGYESFP

-412 DSLGGPH
+412 DSRSGPH

-442 GPQRPSMYPD
+442 GPQRPSVYPD

-465 FANTTDNPIVIESFV
+465 FANTTDKPIVIESFV
-480 DDSKTH
+480 NDNKTH

-495 DVELSTTDRWNVTAG
+495 DVELYTTDRWNVTAG
-510 LPPKKES
+510 LPPKKET
-517 GSRCVAYPSLDGGSV
+517 GRQCVSYPSLDGGSV

>member
-1 MQGQG
+1 
-6 GEAFMDK
+6 MDK
-13 KRVYRIGIVCCLLVV
+13 KRVYRIGLVCCILVV

-41 LEGTHVASSD
+41 LDGTRVVSHN

-63 VEQNAGDDSFMVF
+63 IKENAREDSFFVF

-91 GITVDAHAT
+91 GITVDADAT

-137 LAQTSDRIAHELSR
+137 FAQTSDRIAHELSR
-151 EKKNATVYFNSERA
+151 ETINATVYFNSERA

-175 EVDSAEVKKAI
+175 EVDSAEVKKAV
-186 LEAHAEGS
+186 LETIDSGWDS
-194 STLRVPT
+194 IGVSTKVT
-201 KMINAD
+201 NAD
-207 VSDAE
+207 VSDAQ

-221 QGLGK
+221 QGLGD
-226 KDIVLD
+226 KDVVLD
-232 AGGGKTLR
+232 AGGGKKLR

-245 VYRYGYFNDKLELCF
+245 IRRFGYFNDKLELCF
-260 RDEEFRNVVMDEN
+260 RDEEFRNAVMDEN

-303 DSDELTRAV
+303 DSTELTRAV

-326 VGDQKAQFSTKDAE
+326 VGDQRAQFSTKDAE
-340 AMRFPDVVSQFAT
+340 AMEFPDVISQFAT
-353 DNPRNG
+353 DNPQNDERN
-359 ERTARL
+359 ARL
-365 EYVAKK
+365 EHVAKK

-383 DFNAKVGPE
+383 DFNAAVGPY

-402 EPTVLGGVED
+402 EPTVLGGVRD
-412 DSLGGPH
+412 DQLGGTH

-442 GPQRPSMYPD
+442 GAQRPSVYPD
-452 GRDVIVNTRTNFV
+452 GRDVMVNTRTNFV
-465 FANTTDNPIVIESFV
+465 FANTTDKPIVIESFV
-480 DDSKTH
+480 NDNKTH

-495 DVELSTTDRWNVTAG
+495 DVELYTTDRWNVTAG
-510 LPPKKES
+510 LPPTKES
-517 GSRCVAYPSLDGGSV
+517 GSRCVSYPSLDGGSV

-537 IKDRT
+537 IKDRN
-542 KDQPAVRDTFYR
+542 KDQPATRDTFYR

>member
-1 MQGQG
+1 
-6 GEAFMDK
+6 MDK
-13 KRVYRIGIVCCLLVV
+13 KRVYRIGIVCCVLAV
-28 AYVVIAFFLTRHA
+28 AYVVIAFFLTRHG
-41 LEGTHVASSD
+41 LEGTRVVSSD

-63 VEQNAGDDSFMVF
+63 VEQNAGDDSFMVL

-81 GDTSVSAEDL
+81 GSTSVSAEDL
-91 GITVDAHAT
+91 GITVDADAT

-122 DEGNVALIKRIDDEK
+122 DEGGVAVIKQIDDEK

-151 EKKNATVYFNSERA
+151 ETINATVYFNSERA

-175 EVDSAEVKKAI
+175 EVDSAEVKKAV
-186 LEAHAEGS
+186 LEAHTEGS
-194 STLRVPT
+194 SVLRVPT

-207 VSDAE
+207 VNDAE
-212 ASARAYEID
+212 ASTRAYEID
-221 QGLGK
+221 QGLGDQ
-226 KDIVLD
+226 DIVLE
-232 AGGGKTLR
+232 AGGGASLR

-245 VYRYGYFNDKLELCF
+245 ICRYGYFNDKLELCF
-260 RDEEFRNVVMDEN
+260 RDEEFRNAVMDEN
-273 PGVGEHIVNA
+273 PGAGEHIVNA

-295 PAQDGVSV
+295 PAHNGVSV
-303 DSDELTRAV
+303 DSDDLTRAV
-312 REAISSPDN
+312 REAIASPDS

-340 AMRFPDVVSQFAT
+340 AMKFPDVISQFAT
-353 DNPRNG
+353 DNPQNDERN
-359 ERTARL
+359 ARL
-365 EYVAKK
+365 EHVAKK
-371 VSGTVVKPGETF
+371 ISGTVVKPGETF
-383 DFNAKVGPE
+383 DFNAAVGPY

-412 DSLGGPH
+412 DSRSGPH

-442 GPQRPSMYPD
+442 GAQRPSVYPD
-452 GRDVIVNTRTNFV
+452 GRDVIVDTGTNFV
-465 FANTTDNPIVIESFV
+465 FANTTDKPIVIESFV
-480 DDSKTH
+480 NDNKTH

-510 LPPKKES
+510 LPPKEES
-517 GSRCVAYPSLDGGSV
+517 GSRCVSYPSLDGGSV